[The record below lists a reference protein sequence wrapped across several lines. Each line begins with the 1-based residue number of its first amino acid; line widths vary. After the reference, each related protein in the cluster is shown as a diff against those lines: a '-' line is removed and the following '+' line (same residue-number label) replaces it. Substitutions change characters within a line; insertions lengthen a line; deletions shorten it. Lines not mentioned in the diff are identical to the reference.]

1 MLHSTGGF
9 PSSHTSFVVSLITT
23 LGMIQFHD
31 LGYLD
36 WSFSVALAFGILTL
50 HDAMGV
56 RYEATKHAIILNRLV
71 ATIPDDKKEALGLV
85 NQPVLKELL
94 GHKKYEVFAGAI
106 LGVAISMIGFAIAI
120 ACFQGYVNTPHMEA
134 IKTTTKNLFNI

>member
-1 MLHSTGGF
+1 MK
-9 PSSHTSFVVSLITT
+9 
-23 LGMIQFHD
+23 QQ
-31 LGYLD
+31 
-36 WSFSVALAFGILTL
+36 
-50 HDAMGV
+50 
-56 RYEATKHAIILNRLV
+56 
-71 ATIPDDKKEALGLV
+71 ALGLV

-106 LGVAISMIGFAIAI
+106 LGVAIGMIGFAIAI